1 MQKPILLIGGG
12 LAGSLLA
19 VLLAR
24 KGYRVRMYEHRQD
37 MRSKGYVGGRSINLA
52 LSVRGIAAL
61 REVGLL
67 DDIMQIAIPMPGRML
82 HSRESALTYQ
92 PYSANPENCIYS
104 VSRGELN
111 VRLLQL
117 ASNFPEIEL
126 IFDTRCTNF
135 NAETG
140 EAEFKNLVTGE
151 TFTDS
156 GETVIATDGAFSA
169 VRYAMQKLPRFS
181 FSQSY
186 LDTAYKELA
195 IPPDAAGAMTME
207 KNALHIWPRGSF
219 MMIALP
225 NTDGTFT
232 CTLFMPYEEAENS
245 FAQLQTPDQVQA
257 FFEQHFPDALPLMPT
272 LIEDF
277 FQNPTSHLATMRCN
291 PWVYRDKVALLGDAA
306 HAVVPFFGQGMNC
319 SFEDCVVLGE
329 LIDAHRGDWTTIF
342 AQYQAARIDNA
353 NAIADMAIENQIEM
367 RVSTADP
374 RFLLRK
380 KVEHKLQ
387 TAFPEHFI
395 SRYDMVSF
403 SQIPYAEAVRR
414 GKINDKILE
423 ELMEGIGHEDQIDMI
438 LARNLVHERLG

>member
-1 MQKPILLIGGG
+1 MQKPILLVGGG

-24 KGYRVRMYEHRQD
+24 KGFRVRMYEHRAD
-37 MRSKGYVGGRSINLA
+37 MRTKGYVGGRSINLA

-67 DDIMQIAIPMPGRML
+67 DDIMKIAIPMPGRMM
-82 HSRESALTYQ
+82 HGTDSSLTYQ

-117 ASNFPEIEL
+117 AGEMPGVEL
-126 IFDTRCTNF
+126 IFDTRCTQF
-135 NAETG
+135 TPETG
-140 EAEFKNLVTGE
+140 VAEFKNLITGE
-151 TFTDS
+151 VYTDS

-195 IPPDAAGAMTME
+195 IPPDAAGNLMME

-232 CTLFMPYEEAENS
+232 CTLFMPYEGENS
-245 FAQLQTPDQVQA
+245 FAQLQTPEQVTA
-257 FFEQHFPDALPLMPT
+257 FFHQYFPDAMPLMPT
-272 LIEDF
+272 LLEDF

-291 PWVYRDKVALLGDAA
+291 PWVYEDKVALLGDAA

-319 SFEDCVVLGE
+319 SFEDCVVMGE
-329 LIDAHRGDWTTIF
+329 MIDAHRGDWTTIF
-342 AQYQAARIDNA
+342 ARYQKARIDNA
-353 NAIADMAIENQIEM
+353 NAIADMALENQIEM
-367 RVSTADP
+367 RAATADP

-414 GKINDKILE
+414 GKINDGILA
-423 ELMEGIGHEDQIDMI
+423 ELMEGIGAVEEVDMI
-438 LARNLVHERLG
+438 LARNLVKERLG